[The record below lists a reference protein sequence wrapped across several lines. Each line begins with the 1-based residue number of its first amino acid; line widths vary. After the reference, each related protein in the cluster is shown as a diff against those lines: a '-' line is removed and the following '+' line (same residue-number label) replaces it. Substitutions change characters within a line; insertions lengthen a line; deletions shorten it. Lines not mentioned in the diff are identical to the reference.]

1 MPQPQQAGAGS
12 SPAKVILLGEHSA
25 VYGQPALALPLP
37 TVSATCHV
45 TPAQQPG
52 IFIQSDIYTCAL
64 ENVPED
70 LAAIQGL
77 VTRLVAQLG
86 LENRPLQLALA
97 TTIPLARG
105 LGSSA
110 AISAAVTRALYDFA
124 SQPLSPEET
133 YQHVQWAEMI
143 HHGAS
148 SGIDAAVVSHQ
159 KTVLLTR
166 EKEVRLITATLP
178 GVLLVM
184 DSGTPS
190 ATKKSVAFL
199 RQQKQRNPA
208 IEGYI
213 ASLGEVADAGLRAYE
228 SGAIAELSDAMNR
241 SHTLLQNC
249 GVSSPTLD
257 QLVSVA
263 LQNGAVGAKMTGGGQ
278 GGCMIALCE
287 TQQEAKAVQV
297 ALEGCGARFVG
308 VVATAPTQKAQ
319 P

>member
-1 MPQPQQAGAGS
+1 MPQHQPAGIGS

-37 TVSATCHV
+37 TVSATCHA
-45 TPAQQPG
+45 TPAPRPG
-52 IFIQSDIYTCAL
+52 IFIQSDLYTGAL
-64 ENVPED
+64 ENIPED
-70 LAAIQGL
+70 LAAVQKL
-77 VTRLVAQLG
+77 TMRLVAHLG
-86 LENRPLQLALA
+86 LENQPLQLAL
-97 TTIPLARG
+97 TTNIPIARG

-110 AISAAVTRALYDFA
+110 AISAALTRALYDFA
-124 SQPLSPEET
+124 SQPLSPETT

-166 EKEVRLITATLP
+166 EKEIRYITATLP

-199 RQQKQRNPA
+199 REQKQYNPT

-213 ASLGEVADAGLRAYE
+213 TSLGEVADAGLHAYE
-228 SGAIAELSDAMNR
+228 SGAIAELADAMNQ
-241 SHTLLQNC
+241 SHALLQNC
-249 GVSSPTLD
+249 GVSSSTLD

-278 GGCMIALCE
+278 GGCMIALC
-287 TQQEAKAVQV
+287 KHSKRPRWYGW
-297 ALEGCGARFVG
+297 L
-308 VVATAPTQKAQ
+308 
-319 P
+319 